1 MSDGSF
7 EVINIASDEDEDVGQ
22 GQKGGNW
29 SQEGNT
35 KQAIRSGENSHTCI
49 PVIKENSGFREYPE
63 KDDKK

>member
-29 SQEGNT
+29 SQEGST
-35 KQAIRSGENSHTCI
+35 K
-49 PVIKENSGFREYPE
+49 
-63 KDDKK
+63 